1 MPRTSPKK
9 RFDCVAFKRKAQAGI
24 YEEIQGLSPAE
35 QAEYYRKKAASGPLA
50 AWWKAVHKRSAAR
63 RPVGR

>member
-24 YEEIQGLSPAE
+24 YEEIQGLPVSA
-35 QAEYYRKKAASGPLA
+35 QAEYYRKKAATGPLA
-50 AWWKAVHKRSAAR
+50 AWWKAVQKRSASR